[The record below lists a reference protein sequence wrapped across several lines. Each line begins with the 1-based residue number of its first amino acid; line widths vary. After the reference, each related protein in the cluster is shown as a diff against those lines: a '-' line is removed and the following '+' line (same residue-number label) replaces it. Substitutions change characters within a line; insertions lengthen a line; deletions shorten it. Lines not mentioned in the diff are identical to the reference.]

1 MLVRL
6 LEKYGEIIKSWEI
19 IDFDSAG
26 PNYRVRAEI
35 LFVDGTRLY
44 VRQVVLGESVLKYAY
59 QWNGEQGVLLCRW
72 DNAPHWQKIPTFPH
86 HKHVAQGAEV
96 LVRESRGGDLEEILE
111 EIAIAIRGKST
122 ERR

>member
-35 LFVDGTRLY
+35 LFVDGTEY
-44 VRQVVLGESVLKYAY
+44 V
-59 QWNGEQGVLLCRW
+59 NGNETPMFI
-72 DNAPHWQKIPTFPH
+72 N
-86 HKHVAQGAEV
+86 
-96 LVRESRGGDLEEILE
+96 
-111 EIAIAIRGKST
+111 
-122 ERR
+122 